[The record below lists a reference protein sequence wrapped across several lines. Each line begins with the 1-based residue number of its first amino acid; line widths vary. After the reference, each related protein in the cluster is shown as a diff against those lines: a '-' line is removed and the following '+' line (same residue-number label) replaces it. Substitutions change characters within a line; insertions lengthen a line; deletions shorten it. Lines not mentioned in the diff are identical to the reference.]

1 MLLVVRSGHIACL
14 RCGLVQEE
22 RVINNEAEYHIFE
35 GDDDA
40 EKKVRVSGNF
50 NIKSNYEFVGTN
62 QRQYGGRDEHEFLK
76 DGLHDIENGMRR
88 VLRTGRNAR
97 CEARAKE
104 IFRRAYDWMFLQ
116 KQGINKIYRSV
127 PGDDVPAAPGAED
140 VKQEPADAQ
149 PQTPRGRKTARSG
162 GGGGGAEQSPSKVQ
176 MRKKRLNFARRK
188 AFVVGALL
196 IALREFDIPQTVAE
210 LDHYVDGASVNDLIV
225 YQALRDIG
233 MVSTPSRPTLAPAPS
248 MVTKA

>member
-1 MLLVVRSGHIACL
+1 MVRSGHIACL

-116 KQGINKIYRSV
+116 KKGINKIFRSV
-127 PGDDVPAAPGAED
+127 PSDDGPDAED
-140 VKQEPADAQ
+140 VKLESDVDLT
-149 PQTPRGRKTARSG
+149 PQVPRGKKTAR
-162 GGGGGAEQSPSKVQ
+162 GGAELPPSKVLL
-176 MRKKRLNFARRK
+176 RKKRLNYARRK

-196 IALREFDIPQTVAE
+196 IALREFEIPQTVAE

-233 MVSTPSRPTLAPAPS
+233 MVAPS
-248 MVTKA
+248 GAKA